1 MKRILFALGTGTPR
15 CRAQSGQLLMK
26 GTSLMLTASGSR
38 EVPDIGEWNS

>member
-1 MKRILFALGTGTPR
+1 MKRILFALGTGTPH